1 MTCVY
6 KIQFTKNSYDL
17 NVEYD
22 KLSEHE
28 KEAISSMLPESYFE
42 FNDNNDCY
50 SLYIILNPI
59 DAKRYTK
66 ILDDNLIIHSITNI
80 SNDLLNGMDFEKELK
95 TFVNGLNRFRWNNF
109 NKKITEWITSN
120 LDIDIVLD
128 RISSVGVEGL
138 NKIEKKFL
146 DNYKI

>member
-1 MTCVY
+1 MILVY

-22 KLSEHE
+22 KLSDHE
-28 KEAISSMLPESYFE
+28 RESISDMLPDSYFE
-42 FNDNNDCY
+42 FNNDCEH
-50 SLYIILNPI
+50 YIIYIMLNPL

-66 ILDDNLIIHSITNI
+66 ILDNNLINHNIIDI

-95 TFVNGLNRFRWNNF
+95 PFVNGLNRFRWNNF
-109 NKKITEWITSN
+109 NKKIIEWITSN

-128 RISSVGVEGL
+128 RISNVGIEGL

-146 DNYKI
+146 DNYKV

>member
-28 KEAISSMLPESYFE
+28 KESISAMLPESYFE
-42 FNDNNDCY
+42 FNNDCEHY
-50 SLYIILNPI
+50 VIYIMLNPL

-66 ILDDNLIIHSITNI
+66 ILENNLINHIIIDI
-80 SNDLLNGMDFEKELK
+80 SKDLLNGMDFEKELK
-95 TFVNGLNRFRWNNF
+95 KYVNGLNRFRWNNF
-109 NKKITEWITSN
+109 NKKITEWILSN

-128 RISSVGVEGL
+128 RISNVGIEGL
-138 NKIEKKFL
+138 NKTEKKFL
-146 DNYKI
+146 DNYKV

>member
-50 SLYIILNPI
+50 SLYIILNSI

-66 ILDDNLIIHSITNI
+66 ILENNLIIHSIINI

-128 RISSVGVEGL
+128 RISIVGVEGL

>member
-6 KIQFTKNSYDL
+6 KIKFTKNSYEL

-42 FNDNNDCY
+42 FNNDFEHY
-50 SLYIILNPI
+50 VIYIMLKPL

-66 ILDDNLIIHSITNI
+66 ILEDNLINHIIVNLSLIHI
-80 SNDLLNGMDFEKELK
+80 
-95 TFVNGLNRFRWNNF
+95 
-109 NKKITEWITSN
+109 
-120 LDIDIVLD
+120 
-128 RISSVGVEGL
+128 
-138 NKIEKKFL
+138 
-146 DNYKI
+146 

>member
-28 KEAISSMLPESYFE
+28 KESISSMLPESYFE
-42 FNDNNDCY
+42 FNNDCEHY
-50 SLYIILNPI
+50 LIYIMLKPL

-66 ILDDNLIIHSITNI
+66 ILENNLINHSIIDI
-80 SNDLLNGMDFEKELK
+80 SKDLLNGMDFEKELK
-95 TFVNGLNRFRWNNF
+95 KYVNGLNRFRWNNF
-109 NKKITEWITSN
+109 NKKISEWILIN
-120 LDIDIVLD
+120 LDIDIILD
-128 RISSVGVEGL
+128 RISNVGIEGL

>member
-6 KIQFTKNSYDL
+6 KIQFIKNSYDL

-28 KEAISSMLPESYFE
+28 KEAISSMLPETYFE
-42 FNDNNDCY
+42 FNNNLEY
-50 SLYIILNPI
+50 YVIYIMLNPL

-66 ILDDNLIIHSITNI
+66 ILEDNLINHSIINI
-80 SNDLLNGMDFEKELK
+80 SNDLLNGMDFEEELK
-95 TFVNGLNRFRWNNF
+95 LYVNSLNRFRWNNF
-109 NKKITEWITSN
+109 NKKISEWILSN
-120 LDIDIVLD
+120 LDIDSVLD
-128 RISSVGVEGL
+128 RIGNVGIDGL

-146 DNYKI
+146 DNYKF

>member
-28 KEAISSMLPESYFE
+28 KESISSMLPESYFE
-42 FNDNNDCY
+42 FNNDCEHY
-50 SLYIILNPI
+50 LIYIMLNPL

-66 ILDDNLIIHSITNI
+66 ILENNLINHSIIDI
-80 SNDLLNGMDFEKELK
+80 SEYLLNGMDFEKELK
-95 TFVNGLNRFRWNNF
+95 KYVNGLNRFRWNNF
-109 NKKITEWITSN
+109 NKKISEWILSN

-128 RISSVGVEGL
+128 RISNVGIEGL
-138 NKIEKKFL
+138 NKTEKKFL
-146 DNYKI
+146 DNYKV

>member
-28 KEAISSMLPESYFE
+28 KESISAMLPESYFE
-42 FNDNNDCY
+42 FNNDCEHY
-50 SLYIILNPI
+50 VIYVMLNPL

-66 ILDDNLIIHSITNI
+66 ILENNLINHIIIDI
-80 SNDLLNGMDFEKELK
+80 SKDLLNGMDFEKELK
-95 TFVNGLNRFRWNNF
+95 KYVNGLNRFRWNNF
-109 NKKITEWITSN
+109 NKKITEWILSN

-128 RISSVGVEGL
+128 RISNVGIEGL
-138 NKIEKKFL
+138 NKTEKKFL
-146 DNYKI
+146 DNYKV

>member
-66 ILDDNLIIHSITNI
+66 ILDDNLIIHSIINI

>member
-28 KEAISSMLPESYFE
+28 KESISSMLPESYFE
-42 FNDNNDCY
+42 FNNDCEHY
-50 SLYIILNPI
+50 LIYIMLKPL

-66 ILDDNLIIHSITNI
+66 ILENNLINHSIIDI
-80 SNDLLNGMDFEKELK
+80 SKDLLNGMDFEKELK
-95 TFVNGLNRFRWNNF
+95 KYVNGLNRFRWNNF
-109 NKKITEWITSN
+109 NKKINEWILIN
-120 LDIDIVLD
+120 LDIDIILD
-128 RISSVGVEGL
+128 RISNVGIDGL

-146 DNYKI
+146 DNYKV

>member
-28 KEAISSMLPESYFE
+28 KESISSMLPESYFE
-42 FNDNNDCY
+42 FNNDCEHY
-50 SLYIILNPI
+50 VIYIMLNPL

-66 ILDDNLIIHSITNI
+66 ILENNLINHIIIDI
-80 SNDLLNGMDFEKELK
+80 SKDLLNGMDFEKELK
-95 TFVNGLNRFRWNNF
+95 KYVNGLNRFRWNNF
-109 NKKITEWITSN
+109 NKKINEWILIN
-120 LDIDIVLD
+120 LDIDIILD
-128 RISSVGVEGL
+128 RISNVGIEGL

-146 DNYKI
+146 DNYKV

>member
-6 KIQFTKNSYDL
+6 KIKFTKNSYDL

-28 KEAISSMLPESYFE
+28 KESISAMLPESYFE
-42 FNDNNDCY
+42 FNNDCEHY
-50 SLYIILNPI
+50 VIYIMLNPL

-66 ILDDNLIIHSITNI
+66 ILEDNLINHSIINI
-80 SNDLLNGMDFEKELK
+80 SKDLLNGMDFEKDLK
-95 TFVNGLNRFRWNNF
+95 KYVNGLNRFRWNNF
-109 NKKITEWITSN
+109 NKKITEWILSN

-128 RISSVGVEGL
+128 RISNVGIEGL

-146 DNYKI
+146 DNYKV

>member
-28 KEAISSMLPESYFE
+28 KESISAMLPESYFE
-42 FNDNNDCY
+42 FNNDCEHY
-50 SLYIILNPI
+50 VIYIMLNPL

-66 ILDDNLIIHSITNI
+66 ILENNLINHIIIDI
-80 SNDLLNGMDFEKELK
+80 SKDLLNGMDFEKELK
-95 TFVNGLNRFRWNNF
+95 KYVNGLNRFRWNNF
-109 NKKITEWITSN
+109 NKKINEWILIN
-120 LDIDIVLD
+120 LDIDIILD
-128 RISSVGVEGL
+128 RISNVGIEGL

-146 DNYKI
+146 DNYKV

>member
-28 KEAISSMLPESYFE
+28 KESISAMLPESYFE
-42 FNDNNDCY
+42 FNNDCEHY
-50 SLYIILNPI
+50 VIYIMLNPL

-66 ILDDNLIIHSITNI
+66 ILEDNLINHSIINI
-80 SNDLLNGMDFEKELK
+80 SKDLLNGMDFEKDLK
-95 TFVNGLNRFRWNNF
+95 KYVNGLNRFRWNNF
-109 NKKITEWITSN
+109 NKKITEWILSN

-128 RISSVGVEGL
+128 RINNVGIEGL

-146 DNYKI
+146 DNYKV

>member
-28 KEAISSMLPESYFE
+28 KESISSMLPESYFE
-42 FNDNNDCY
+42 FNNDCEHY
-50 SLYIILNPI
+50 VIYIMLNPL

-66 ILDDNLIIHSITNI
+66 ILENNLINHIIIDI
-80 SNDLLNGMDFEKELK
+80 SKDLLNGMDFEKELK
-95 TFVNGLNRFRWNNF
+95 KYVNGLNRFRWNNF
-109 NKKITEWITSN
+109 NKKITEWILSN

-128 RISSVGVEGL
+128 RISNVGIEGL
-138 NKIEKKFL
+138 NKTEKKFL
-146 DNYKI
+146 DNYKV

>member
-42 FNDNNDCY
+42 FNDNNECY
-50 SLYIILNPI
+50 SLYIILKPL

-66 ILDDNLIIHSITNI
+66 ILENNLINHSITNI
-80 SNDLLNGMDFEKELK
+80 SDDLLNGMDFEKELK
-95 TFVNGLNRFRWNNF
+95 PFVNGLNRFRWNNF
-109 NKKITEWITSN
+109 NKKISEWIMFN
-120 LDIDIVLD
+120 LDIDNVLD
-128 RISSVGVEGL
+128 RISIVGVEGL

>member
-28 KEAISSMLPESYFE
+28 KESISAMLPESYFE
-42 FNDNNDCY
+42 FNNDCEHY
-50 SLYIILNPI
+50 VIYIMLNPL

-66 ILDDNLIIHSITNI
+66 ILENNLINHIIIDI
-80 SNDLLNGMDFEKELK
+80 SKDLLNGMDFEKELK
-95 TFVNGLNRFRWNNF
+95 KYVNGLNRFRWNNF
-109 NKKITEWITSN
+109 NKKITEWILSN
-120 LDIDIVLD
+120 LDIQFKVVFI
-128 RISSVGVEGL
+128 
-138 NKIEKKFL
+138 
-146 DNYKI
+146 

>member
-28 KEAISSMLPESYFE
+28 KESISSMLPESYFE
-42 FNDNNDCY
+42 FNNDCEHY
-50 SLYIILNPI
+50 LIYIMLKPL

-66 ILDDNLIIHSITNI
+66 ILENNLINHSIIDI
-80 SNDLLNGMDFEKELK
+80 SKDLLNGMDFEKELK
-95 TFVNGLNRFRWNNF
+95 KYVNGLNRFRWNNF
-109 NKKITEWITSN
+109 NKKITEWILIN
-120 LDIDIVLD
+120 LDIDIILD
-128 RISSVGVEGL
+128 RISNVGIDGL

-146 DNYKI
+146 DNYKV

>member
-28 KEAISSMLPESYFE
+28 KEAISSMLPDSYFE
-42 FNDNNDCY
+42 FNNDCEHY
-50 SLYIILNPI
+50 VIYIMLNPL

-66 ILDDNLIIHSITNI
+66 ILDNNLINHSIIDI
-80 SNDLLNGMDFEKELK
+80 SKYLLNGMDFEKELK
-95 TFVNGLNRFRWNNF
+95 PFVNGLNRFRWINF

-128 RISSVGVEGL
+128 RINNVGVEGL

>member
-6 KIQFTKNSYDL
+6 KIKFAKNSYDL

-42 FNDNNDCY
+42 FNNDCEHY
-50 SLYIILNPI
+50 VIYIMLKPV
-59 DAKRYTK
+59 DAKKYTK
-66 ILDDNLIIHSITNI
+66 ILDNNLINHIIVNI
-80 SNDLLNGMDFEKELK
+80 SNELLNGLDFEKELNP
-95 TFVNGLNRFRWNNF
+95 FVNSLNRFRWNNF
-109 NKKITEWITSN
+109 NKKISEWILIN
-120 LDIDIVLD
+120 LDIDNVLD
-128 RISSVGVEGL
+128 RIGNVGIDGL

-146 DNYKI
+146 DNYKL

>member
-28 KEAISSMLPESYFE
+28 KESISAMLPESYFE
-42 FNDNNDCY
+42 FNNDCEHY
-50 SLYIILNPI
+50 VIYIMLNPL

-66 ILDDNLIIHSITNI
+66 ILENNLINHIIIDI
-80 SNDLLNGMDFEKELK
+80 SKDLLNGMDFEKELK
-95 TFVNGLNRFRWNNF
+95 KYVNGLNRFRWNNF
-109 NKKITEWITSN
+109 NKKISEWILIN
-120 LDIDIVLD
+120 LDIDSVLD
-128 RISSVGVEGL
+128 RISNVGIEGL

-146 DNYKI
+146 DNYKV

>member
-6 KIQFTKNSYDL
+6 KIKFTKNSYEL

-42 FNDNNDCY
+42 FNNDCEHY
-50 SLYIILNPI
+50 VIYIMLKPL

-66 ILDDNLIIHSITNI
+66 ILEDN
-80 SNDLLNGMDFEKELK
+80 
-95 TFVNGLNRFRWNNF
+95 
-109 NKKITEWITSN
+109 
-120 LDIDIVLD
+120 
-128 RISSVGVEGL
+128 
-138 NKIEKKFL
+138 FL
-146 DNYKI
+146 

>member
-6 KIQFTKNSYDL
+6 RIKFTKNSYDL

-42 FNDNNDCY
+42 FNDNSDCY

-66 ILDDNLIIHSITNI
+66 ILENNLISHSITNI
-80 SNDLLNGMDFEKELK
+80 SNELLNGMDFEKHLK
-95 TFVNGLNRFRWNNF
+95 PFVNGLNRFRWNNF
-109 NKKITEWITSN
+109 NKKISEWITNN

-128 RISSVGVEGL
+128 RISSVGIEGL

>member
-28 KEAISSMLPESYFE
+28 KESISSMLPDSYFE
-42 FNDNNDCY
+42 FNNDFEHY
-50 SLYIILNPI
+50 VIYIMLKPL
-59 DAKRYTK
+59 DAKKYTK
-66 ILDDNLIIHSITNI
+66 ILDNNLINHSIIDI
-80 SNDLLNGMDFEKELK
+80 SKDLLNGMDFDKDLK
-95 TFVNGLNRFRWNNF
+95 KYVNGLNRFRWNNF
-109 NKKITEWITSN
+109 NKKISEWIYDN
-120 LDIDIVLD
+120 LDMDIVLD
-128 RISSVGVEGL
+128 RIGDVGIEGL

-146 DNYKI
+146 DNYKV